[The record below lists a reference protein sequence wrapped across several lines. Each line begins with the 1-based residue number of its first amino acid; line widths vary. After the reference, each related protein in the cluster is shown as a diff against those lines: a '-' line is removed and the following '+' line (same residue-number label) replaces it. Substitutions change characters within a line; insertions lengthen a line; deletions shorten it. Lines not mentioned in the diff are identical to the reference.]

1 MPPLAAN
8 QQTGQTNNSSSS
20 YYGGYDSSSNYS
32 GATGSEA
39 GSSQDLAARDAY
51 IQKIVDAIN
60 DAAEH
65 GNDFEREKLQAQLDD
80 AKKGRDNA
88 YKIAKLNN
96 DTQRYG
102 YDQQRQTEI
111 DKLKED
117 QRQYD
122 STHALD
128 LKKYGLEVAK
138 AYTQYASTP
147 DQVFAL
153 NDFKSALGNV
163 GQGQAAQNVI
173 TSEAGT
179 PHAKTWQ
186 DFAAL
191 SGYNAD
197 DSGSGSTSTSGGTS
211 STGTTYSTSGG
222 GSDSGGSGYSTSDTS
237 SGDSGTVTATD
248 GRQTAI
254 NAVTKAM
261 PASDGEGHDEQDYAA
276 LAAIKALYFARK
288 PGTVAAL
295 GQQRQ
300 KTALAGLSRL
310 GYDSAQVNE
319 DYQRSLPGQ
328 SSVRAA

>member
-1 MPPLAAN
+1 MPPLQVD

-20 YYGGYDSSSNYS
+20 YYGGYDSSGNYDGSSGSSNYDTVQ
-32 GATGSEA
+32 GAQQQVA
-39 GSSQDLAARDAY
+39 AYDKYIADLKAALAASEGSNDKWRRDQLEAQMQDA
-51 IQKIVDAIN
+51 QKA
-60 DAAEH
+60 
-65 GNDFEREKLQAQLDD
+65 
-80 AKKGRDNA
+80 RDNA
-88 YKIAKLNN
+88 YKIAQLQSE
-96 DTQRYG
+96 TTRYG
-102 YDQQRQTEI
+102 YDQQRQTAI
-111 DKLKED
+111 DQLKEN

-153 NDFKSALGNV
+153 NDFKSALNRT
-163 GQGQAAQNVI
+163 GQGQAAQNVL

-191 SGYNAD
+191 SGYD
-197 DSGSGSTSTSGGTS
+197 DLSSVSSGTTSSGSG
-211 STGTTYSTSGG
+211 GTTYSASSTGG
-222 GSDSGGSGYSTSDTS
+222 GADSGGNATTSTDQ
-237 SGDSGTVTATD
+237 
-248 GRQTAI
+248 RQTAI

-261 PASDGEGHDEQDYAA
+261 PASDTEGHDEQDWAA
-276 LAAIKALYFARK
+276 LNAIKSLYFARK

-295 GQQRQ
+295 GAQRQ

-310 GYDSAQVNE
+310 GYDSAQVQE
-319 DYQRSLPGQ
+319 DYDRSLPGQ
-328 SSVRAA
+328 QSVRAA